1 MKAEILANINQPE
14 QLEKMYRNNKSGF
27 KKAFSELDLN
37 QMDRNLVSFW
47 NARLSFTK
55 EEGDWVNSKDLI
67 RILLL
72 AVLAGFLARIPDIFS
87 IEEEFYYSRNLGFIV
102 FPALILFF
110 GWKRQLSRRSV
121 VGLSISLIASLVFI
135 NWLPGTSSTDTVV
148 LSSIHMV
155 LFLWSLLGFT
165 FIGGKMGPAENRL
178 DFLRYNGDLVVMTTL
193 ILIAGGILTGVTI
206 GLFSLIGF
214 NIEEF
219 YFKNIVVSCLPAAP
233 ILATWLIQT
242 NPQLVGRVSPV
253 IARIFSPL
261 VLVML
266 VIYLGAILYSG
277 KDPYNDRE
285 FLLMFNGLLIG
296 VMAIL
301 FFSVAENSRSNKSGI
316 ETWILFLLAAITI
329 IVNGIALSAILF
341 RIAEWGITPNRAAVL
356 GGNILILLNLVI
368 VTMQLFGVV
377 RKKADFTSVSNAIA
391 LYLPVYFIWTI
402 IVTFLFPIF
411 F

>member
-1 MKAEILANINQPE
+1 MKTEILANINQPE

-27 KKAFSELDLN
+27 RKAFRELDLN
-37 QMDRNLVSFW
+37 QMDRNLASFW
-47 NARLSFTK
+47 NARLSFNK

-67 RILLL
+67 RVLLL

-87 IEEEFYYSRNLGFIV
+87 IEEEFYYSRNLGFIL

-110 GWKRQLSRRSV
+110 GWKRHLSMRSIA
-121 VGLSISLIASLVFI
+121 GLCISLIASLVFI

-148 LSSIHMV
+148 LSSIHMI

-233 ILATWLIQT
+233 ILATWMIQN

-253 IARIFSPL
+253 IARLFSPL

-301 FFSVAENSRSNKSGI
+301 FFSVAENSRSKKSGI

-356 GGNILILLNLVI
+356 GGNMLILLNLVI

-402 IVTFLFPIF
+402 IVTFLFPILF
-411 F
+411 

>member
-37 QMDRNLVSFW
+37 QMDRNLASFW
-47 NARLSFTK
+47 NARLSFNK
-55 EEGDWVNSKDLI
+55 EEGDWVNSKDLM

-72 AVLAGFLARIPDIFS
+72 ALLAGFLARIPDIFS

-110 GWKRQLSRRSV
+110 GWKRHLSIRST
-121 VGLSISLIASLVFI
+121 VGLSILLIASLVFI

-242 NPQLVGRVSPV
+242 NPHLVGRVSPV
-253 IARIFSPL
+253 IARLFSPL

-356 GGNILILLNLVI
+356 GGNMLILLNLVI